1 MAKVKTKWVCQSCGY
16 ETPKYIGKCP
26 DCNSWGTL
34 VEEVEV
40 KTNAPAQSVVIDDNP
55 VCLINEI
62 EITESIKIPSG
73 FEELD
78 RVLGGGLVQGSL
90 VLLAGDPGIGKS
102 TLVLQ
107 TAGNICSQ
115 GKKLL
120 YSSVCILRSCKD
132 SSR

>member
-1 MAKVKTKWVCQSCGY
+1 MAKVKTKWVCQNCGY

-26 DCNSWGTL
+26 DCGNWGTL

-40 KTNAPAQSVVIDDNP
+40 KTTAPSNSAVIDEGS

-62 EITESIKIPSG
+62 EITESIKVPTG
-73 FEELD
+73 FGEFD

-102 TLVLQ
+102 TLILQ
-107 TAGNICSQ
+107 TAGNICAQ
-115 GKKLL
+115 NKKLF
-120 YSSVCILRSCKD
+120 Y
-132 SSR
+132 

>member
-40 KTNAPAQSVVIDDNP
+40 KSIAPAQSVVIDDSP

-62 EITESIKIPSG
+62 EITESIKIPSS
-73 FEELD
+73 F
-78 RVLGGGLVQGSL
+78 VL
-90 VLLAGDPGIGKS
+90 
-102 TLVLQ
+102 
-107 TAGNICSQ
+107 
-115 GKKLL
+115 
-120 YSSVCILRSCKD
+120 
-132 SSR
+132 